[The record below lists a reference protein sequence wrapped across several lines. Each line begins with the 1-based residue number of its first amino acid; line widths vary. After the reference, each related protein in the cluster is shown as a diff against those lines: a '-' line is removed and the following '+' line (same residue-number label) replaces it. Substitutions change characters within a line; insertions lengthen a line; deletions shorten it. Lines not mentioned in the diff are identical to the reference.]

1 MVSAQDFLKAFSQQ
15 WRADW
20 KNKRKAIQHAYQD
33 DERWT
38 AYMLGKKK
46 EDFSDT
52 FLDRLA
58 KELRQKALR
67 ERQNLDVVYYTKT
80 ARNAPQGKMIRP
92 ACMNVIVEHENKGD
106 VEKEMWKL
114 LMWRA
119 PLKVLIFYDW
129 PEWRKTTTGRENW
142 LKDKRSKLFHLGR
155 EVDTLCPE
163 TGKTT
168 YLFLVGQP
176 PRPDAPPVWWCQV
189 VQGGCWPEQPGKPRR
204 VL

>member
-1 MVSAQDFLKAFSQQ
+1 MVSARRFREAFIDQ
-15 WRADW
+15 WR
-20 KNKRKAIQHAYQD
+20 
-33 DERWT
+33 DERKQSALLDAWSGENETRWT
-38 AYMLGKKK
+38 DYMLGEKKK
-46 EDFSDT
+46 DFPGT

-58 KELRQKALR
+58 KKLRQKALR

-92 ACMNVIVEHENKGD
+92 ACMNVIIEHENKGD

-119 PLKVLIFYDW
+119 PLKVFIFYDW

-142 LKDKRSKLFHLGR
+142 LKDKRRKLFDLGR
-155 EVDTLCPE
+155 EVDPLCPE
-163 TGKTT
+163 TAKTT

-176 PRPDAPPVWWCQV
+176 SRRDAPPVWRCEV
-189 VQGGCWPEQPGKPRR
+189 VRGGCWPEQPGKLRR
-204 VL
+204 LL